1 MSSLQTTPYVRD
13 IVESY
18 VRYRKVAGLKP
29 LDRSHKVYQLLY
41 HAVQRTQGM
50 LTPELLAWWWTKR
63 ATEQPQSHLARV
75 LEVVPML
82 RYAADRWD
90 IPQIPT
96 LPEKGCAMQH
106 APHIF
111 TREELT
117 AFFQACDTMHKPRRN
132 RESLLT
138 ELEVPVMF
146 RLMYANGLRPNE
158 CRLLPRECVDLKTGV
173 IRIEE
178 TKGYI
183 QHRVVA
189 KPDMLAMLGKYDTA
203 ADGILPGR
211 KAFFPTAEDRYHR
224 NDWLCYQFN
233 SAWYRYNDA
242 HATAYDLR
250 HNYVIAN
257 IYSWRE
263 QGIGYGLTD
272 RLLALSKSLGHTR
285 IASTLYYFSLVPAFE
300 GEMADELESALERL
314 ADETSI

>member
-1 MSSLQTTPYVRD
+1 MSSPQNTPNVRD

-18 VRYRKVAGLKP
+18 VCYRKVAGLKP

-41 HAVQRTQGM
+41 HAVQRTQGL
-50 LTPELLAWWWTKR
+50 LTPELLAWWWAKR

-75 LEVVPML
+75 LGVVPML
-82 RYAADRWD
+82 RYAAGRWD
-90 IPQIPT
+90 IPPIPA
-96 LPEKGCAMQH
+96 LPERGSAVQH
-106 APHIF
+106 APHLF

-117 AFFQACDTMHKPRRN
+117 AFFLACDTMHKPRRC

-189 KPDMLAMLGKYDTA
+189 KPDMLALLRKYETA
-203 ADGILPGR
+203 ANGILPGR
-211 KAFFPTAEDRYHR
+211 KAFFPTAEDGYHR
-224 NDWLCYQFN
+224 NDWLCCQFN

-257 IYSWRE
+257 IYSWRG

-300 GEMADELESALERL
+300 GEMADELESTLERL
-314 ADETSI
+314 ADGISI

>member
-18 VRYRKVAGLKP
+18 VRYRKAAGLKP

-50 LTPELLAWWWTKR
+50 LTPELLAWWWMKR
-63 ATEQPQSHLARV
+63 ATEQPQSHFARV

-82 RYAADRWD
+82 RYAAGRWD
-90 IPQIPT
+90 IPQIPA
-96 LPEKGCAMQH
+96 LPERGGGMQH
-106 APHIF
+106 VPHIV
-111 TREELT
+111 THEELVR
-117 AFFQACDTMHKPRRN
+117 FFFACDTMHKPRRS

-158 CRLLPRECVDLKTGV
+158 CRLLPRECVDLRTGV
-173 IRIEE
+173 IRIEQ

-189 KPDMLAMLGKYDTA
+189 KPDMLALLNKYDA
-203 ADGILPGR
+203 AAEGILSGR

-224 NDWLCYQFN
+224 NDWLCCQFN

-263 QGIGYGLTD
+263 QGIGYGFTD

-300 GEMADELESALERL
+300 GEMSDNLESALERL

>member
-1 MSSLQTTPYVRD
+1 MSSPQTTPYVRD

-18 VRYRKVAGLKP
+18 VHYRKVAGLKA

-63 ATEQPQSHLARV
+63 ATEQPQSHLARI
-75 LEVVPML
+75 LGVVPML
-82 RYAADRWD
+82 RYAAGRWD
-90 IPQIPT
+90 MPQIPA
-96 LPEKGCAMQH
+96 LPERGCAVQH

-111 TREELT
+111 SREELT

-132 RESLLT
+132 KESLLT

-158 CRLLPRECVDLKTGV
+158 CRLLPRKCVDLKTGV

-189 KPDMLAMLGKYDTA
+189 KPDMLEMLGKYDVA

-211 KAFFPTAEDRYHR
+211 EAFFPTAEDGYHR

-233 SAWYRYNDA
+233 SAWYRYNDV

-272 RLLALSKSLGHTR
+272 RLLALSKSLGHAR

-314 ADETSI
+314 ADGISI

>member
-1 MSSLQTTPYVRD
+1 MSSLQNTPNVRD

-18 VRYRKVAGLKP
+18 VCYRKVAGLKP

-41 HAVQRTQGM
+41 HAVQRTQGL

-75 LEVVPML
+75 LGVVPML
-82 RYAADRWD
+82 RYAAGRWD
-90 IPQIPT
+90 IPPIPA
-96 LPEKGCAMQH
+96 LPERGSAVQH
-106 APHIF
+106 APHLF

-117 AFFQACDTMHKPRRN
+117 AFFLACDTMHKPRRS

-173 IRIEE
+173 IRIEQ

-189 KPDMLAMLGKYDTA
+189 RPDMLALLRKYDA
-203 ADGILPGR
+203 ATDGILPGR
-211 KAFFPTAEDRYHR
+211 KAFFPTTEDGCHR
-224 NDWLCYQFN
+224 NDWLCSQFN
-233 SAWYRYNDA
+233 SAWYRYNEA

-257 IYSWRE
+257 IYSWRG

-272 RLLALSKSLGHTR
+272 RLLALSKSLGHAR
-285 IASTLYYFSLVPAFE
+285 ISSTLYYFSLVPAFE

-314 ADETSI
+314 ADGITI